1 MIALI
6 ALSWADPVDHH
17 TAQARQFVKR
27 GWYDDAAAEVEAGL
41 QLAGGTTDFDL
52 NWLGAQIHYQRVD
65 IDRALPFADR
75 AVENAP
81 EENARERATAFR
93 DYLKNTF
100 GWVQI
105 RGPREGLTSR
115 LQLESS
121 SIVFDTDLKRLI
133 NQKSLELREPTRL
146 PVRVAL
152 PAGEYL
158 VNGAAVRVEAGSSS
172 IVALQLNQLGEK
184 GLAALQVTRFDVA
197 AGMSVVLGDRVS
209 NLHPGGA
216 FELSLTQPVGPILIA
231 GLASYDVRTYA
242 TVGGGEVFDPWSFGG
257 GLRVSRE
264 LVVGGPL
271 AIRPGIGARYALLP
285 GIQLDCPD
293 ASLQC
298 GEPGSVEPLMRV
310 YAVGHAVVPF
320 AELDVQFREAGR
332 TTAFGIGVRAVGEYW
347 AGRIPAGEATLPGGT
362 ESFGY
367 TSSPSAFSAG
377 GIRLL
382 ANVSIAF

>member
-1 MIALI
+1 MIALL
-6 ALSWADPVDHH
+6 AFAWSAPVDHH

-27 GWYDDAAAEVEAGL
+27 GWYDDAAAEIETGL
-41 QLAGGTTDFDL
+41 QLPGGSTDFEL
-52 NWLGAQIHYQRVD
+52 NWLGAQIHYQRID

-81 EENARERATAFR
+81 TDDSRDRAAAFR
-93 DYLKNTF
+93 DYLKGTF
-100 GWVQI
+100 GWVLI

-121 SIVFDTDLKRLI
+121 SIVFDADLKRLI

-158 VNGAAVRVEAGSSS
+158 VNGAAVRVEAGGSA
-172 IVALQLNQLGEK
+172 ILALQLNQLGEK
-184 GLAALQVTRFDVA
+184 GLAALQVTRLDVA
-197 AGMSVVLGDRVS
+197 AGMSVLLGDRVS

-216 FELSLTQPVGPILIA
+216 FELALTQPVGPILVA
-231 GLASYDVRTYA
+231 GLLTYDVRTYSA
-242 TVGGGEVFDPWSFGG
+242 VGAGEMFDPWSLGG
-257 GLRVSRE
+257 GFRVARE

-285 GIQLDCPD
+285 GIQLDCAD
-293 ASLQC
+293 SSLEC
-298 GEPGSVEPLMRV
+298 GEPGSTEPVLRV
-310 YAVGHAVVPF
+310 YTVGRAIVPF

-332 TTAFGIGVRAVGEYW
+332 STAFGIGVRAVGEYW
-347 AGRIPAGEATLPGGT
+347 AGWIPEGEATLPGGT
-362 ESFGY
+362 EAFGY
-367 TSSPSAFSAG
+367 TSTPSAFSAG